1 MQTVMQKVK
10 ISPSSVFLVSGGAK
24 GITAQCAIRLAQRQ
38 PCKFILLGRSAIV
51 EAEPDWAK
59 NCFDEFELK
68 RRIMQDVS
76 SKGEKPT
83 PAKVQKVFN
92 SLSSSREIKAT
103 LQAIGEA
110 GGQAEYISVDVT
122 DTLALQEKVADVVE
136 RVGAITGIIHGAGNL
151 ADKLIDKKTEQDF
164 ESVYAAK
171 VKGLENLLNCVSI
184 SQLDY
189 LVLFS
194 SVTGFYGNSG
204 QSDYAIANEILNKSA
219 HLVKQH
225 YPNCHV
231 VAINWGPWDS
241 GMVTPE
247 LKKAFTERNIEI
259 IPVEAGTEMLF
270 NELNVANHSTTQ
282 VVIGSPLVLPVTKLK
297 PTLETYCIRRKLT
310 LEANPFL
317 HDHVIAGNPVLPATC
332 AMAWIINVCEQ
343 LYPGYHF
350 FSCTNFKILK
360 GIVFDKNLASEYI
373 LELKE
378 ITKTDSGEIE
388 FESKIWS
395 KTQTDKVRYHYTAQ
409 LKLVREIP
417 PAPNYDS
424 VNLDSD
430 RIITDFSQS
439 FYDLNGRFK
448 LFHGASFQGVK
459 EVLNISREKI
469 TVQCTW
475 PDIGERHQGQFQS
488 QTFNPF
494 LADIQSHAVWIWLRH
509 FYQQI
514 CLPSQ
519 TPNFEIYANIPFGQP
534 FYVSTEIKSKT
545 DINVVADFITHD
557 HQGKIYSR
565 LLGGKAT
572 IFSWDY

>member
-51 EAEPDWAK
+51 ETEPNWARD
-59 NCFDEFELK
+59 CFDEFELK
-68 RRIMQDVS
+68 RRIMQDIS
-76 SKGEKPT
+76 ATGEKPI

-103 LQAIGEA
+103 LQAIRQA
-110 GGQAEYISVDVT
+110 GGQVEYISVDVT
-122 DTLALQEKVADVVE
+122 NALALKEKVAAVVE

-164 ESVYAAK
+164 ESVYTAK
-171 VKGLENLLNCVSI
+171 VKGLENILNCVSI
-184 SQLDY
+184 GQLDY

-194 SVTGFYGNSG
+194 SVTGFYGNIG

-219 HLVKQH
+219 HLVKRH

-259 IPVEAGTEMLF
+259 IPVEAGTEMLV
-270 NELNVANHSTTQ
+270 NELNTANHATTQ
-282 VVIGSPLVLPVTKLK
+282 VVIGSPLVLPATGLK
-297 PTLETYCIRRKLT
+297 PVMQTYCIRRKLT

-332 AMAWIINVCEQ
+332 AMSWMINVCEQ
-343 LYPGYHF
+343 LYPGYKF

-360 GIVFDKNLASEYI
+360 GIVFDQALASEYI

-378 ITKTDSGEIE
+378 IAKTDSSEIE
-388 FESKIWS
+388 FEAKIWS
-395 KTQTDKVRYHYTAQ
+395 KTQTEKLRYHYTAQ
-409 LKLVREIP
+409 LKLVRQIP
-417 PAPNYDS
+417 LAPNYHS
-424 VNLDSD
+424 LNLDID
-430 RIITDFSQS
+430 RKITDSDQA
-439 FYDLNGRFK
+439 FYESNGRFK

-459 EVLNISREKI
+459 NVLNITSEKI
-469 TVQCTW
+469 TVQCNW
-475 PDIGERHQGQFQS
+475 PTLGERQQGQFQS

-494 LADIQSHAVWIWLRH
+494 LADIQSHAIWIWLQYFH
-509 FYQQI
+509 QQI

-519 TPNFEIYANIPFGQP
+519 TPKFEIYADIPCGEP

-545 DINVVADFITHD
+545 DINVVADFITHNR
-557 HQGKIYSR
+557 QGQIYSR